1 VRHYSADPTDY
12 DGVAPLLSFDNGNQ
26 SALSF
31 DTAICLGS
39 VVGKHLAPAARDA
52 RVLSML
58 LVLRSLAKPGQ
69 GMHVIAENQ
78 QDQTSGLAVCP
89 PTNDGAS
96 HEPDFIN
103 TQAIIA
109 RSLVQNLAYPQM
121 QAALSELLSHG
132 VQDAGADLD
141 FLTSHSCGIAD
152 KEVAVG
158 VVQRIILELYQSRAQ
173 CIGFFEGA
181 KLVLNPRASQKVHW
195 SAKHRIIVIVR
206 GGMKIDLG
214 GRSKKKG
221 GSSGA
226 SSGDDDDDGEDGEY
240 NEDMGS
246 EGSGTEVDE
255 VEDENNDDDEDD
267 EDEDDRSLS
276 GLSSASDDE
285 NEEEEEEE
293 GHGDY
298 REEGVNFHSEQD
310 NQAIRNLTG
319 KPTTPRTA
327 LKAVTKATQRR

>member
-206 GGMKIDLG
+206 GGTEIDPD

-221 GSSGA
+221 SSTGA
-226 SSGDDDDDGEDGEY
+226 SSDDDVDDAEDY
-240 NEDMGS
+240 AEDDWV
-246 EGSGTEVDE
+246 ENDDE
-255 VEDENNDDDEDD
+255 EDEHEEDD
-267 EDEDDRSLS
+267 HEEDEDTDEEDEDTDEE
-276 GLSSASDDE
+276 DDH
-285 NEEEEEEE
+285 EEEEEEE
-293 GHGDY
+293 GEGHEDH
-298 REEGVNFHSEQD
+298 REEGAYF
-310 NQAIRNLTG
+310 
-319 KPTTPRTA
+319 
-327 LKAVTKATQRR
+327 